1 MHDTLY
7 RERESLSSSHPLAR
21 VFYAKSEANCCKH
34 VRAGQ
39 SRKAGRKLLDRT
51 CLVLRANTMPVKLF
65 IIKREKFSKVI
76 NLPISNTDKQGGLA
90 CLQFHH
96 LARTVANRTDT
107 VRLSPIYN
115 ASNKRRVLNA
125 PASRIIIE
133 Q

>member
-1 MHDTLY
+1 MHDTRY
-7 RERESLSSSHPLAR
+7 REREPLILSR

-39 SRKAGRKLLDRT
+39 AAARQEAGGKLLERT

-96 LARTVANRTDT
+96 VARTAYRTDT
-107 VRLSPIYN
+107 VRLNPIE
-115 ASNKRRVLNA
+115 SDL
-125 PASRIIIE
+125 
-133 Q
+133 

>member
-1 MHDTLY
+1 
-7 RERESLSSSHPLAR
+7 
-21 VFYAKSEANCCKH
+21 
-34 VRAGQ
+34 
-39 SRKAGRKLLDRT
+39 
-51 CLVLRANTMPVKLF
+51 MPVKLF

-96 LARTVANRTDT
+96 VARTAYRTDT